1 MSWSR
6 TWGPVRGGVAAFRG
20 AADVCSHC
28 SQDLLKTA
36 AARADK
42 APVSRFAENAERI
55 LAIAESVG
63 ATGHTVPEWTI
74 LIGPRGGIQ
83 MVADSDW
90 HLASLEA
97 ERGAGMAFRVSR
109 QRDTVR
115 VEGRA
120 GARTCLFE
128 AGKPNGV
135 ARLSPARLLP
145 AEVGSYPV
153 SPFMTGPRPAG
164 MRPLLPAASD

>member
-1 MSWSR
+1 M
-6 TWGPVRGGVAAFRG
+6 
-20 AADVCSHC
+20 
-28 SQDLLKTA
+28 
-36 AARADK
+36 
-42 APVSRFAENAERI
+42 SRFVENAERI
-55 LAIAESVG
+55 LAIAESAG
-63 ATGHTVPEWTI
+63 ATGHVVPEWTI

-90 HLASLEA
+90 HLASLKA

-109 QRDTVR
+109 QRDMVR

-135 ARLSPARLLP
+135 ARLMSAAMVAYPVTQPTTVPLPAR
-145 AEVGSYPV
+145 
-153 SPFMTGPRPAG
+153 TW
-164 MRPLLPAASD
+164 PLLPAASD